1 MRRVAETLADAF
13 LANGGGVGVANTTTG
28 FRASAVDLG
37 QLQAIIN
44 DALAPFNMDHVRE
57 RWNED
62 IGKWLA
68 RFLMS
73 WTQRCKEI
81 HFDREGERG
90 IYIRL
95 VTQDDHG
102 YYTYEF
108 DGFAGKRPRGPVRL
122 ATQNA

>member
-1 MRRVAETLADAF
+1 
-13 LANGGGVGVANTTTG
+13 VANTTTG

-44 DALAPFNMDHVRE
+44 DVLEPFDMNQVRE
-57 RWNED
+57 RWSED
-62 IGKWLA
+62 IFTWLR

-73 WTQRCKEI
+73 WIQRCKEI
-81 HFDREGERG
+81 HFDTTSERG
-90 IYIRL
+90 IYIQL

-108 DGFAGKRPRGPVRL
+108 DGFAGKRPRGRL
-122 ATQNA
+122 QRAPEP